1 MADPERFEHDADGA
15 GPPAGSPARA
25 MTATQRGPVYER
37 TLADVHLLDY
47 IRLLYKRR
55 WAASTMFLLVLLA
68 AIVQIFTTTPVYEAR
83 TRILIESNAPNIVSF
98 KEVIDQAQAQSDYY
112 QTQHTSCKAEH

>member
-1 MADPERFEHDADGA
+1 MTDSERFEHDADGA
-15 GPPAGSPARA
+15 APPAGSPARA

-47 IRLLYKRR
+47 VRLLYKRR

-98 KEVIDQAQAQSDYY
+98 KEKNFFPS
-112 QTQHTSCKAEH
+112 